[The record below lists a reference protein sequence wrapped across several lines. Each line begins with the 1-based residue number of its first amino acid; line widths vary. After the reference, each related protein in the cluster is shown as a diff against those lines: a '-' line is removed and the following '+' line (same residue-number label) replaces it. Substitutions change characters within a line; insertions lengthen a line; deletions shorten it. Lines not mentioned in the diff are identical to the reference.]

1 MGKIVRE
8 SREKAIREV
17 MIKSRKRNWR
27 RSSEGK
33 VVWGSRE
40 KAILNIV

>member
-1 MGKIVRE
+1 MRE
-8 SREKAIREV
+8 SREKAMREI
-17 MIKSRKRNWR
+17 MTKSRKKNWR

-33 VVWGSRE
+33 VVRGSRE